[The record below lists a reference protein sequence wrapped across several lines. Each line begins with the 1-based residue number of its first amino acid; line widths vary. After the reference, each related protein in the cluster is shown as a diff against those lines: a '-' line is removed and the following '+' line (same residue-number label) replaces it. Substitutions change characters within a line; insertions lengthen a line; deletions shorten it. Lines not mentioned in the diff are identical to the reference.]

1 MILYFLDYGYNICTQ
16 SCMYTYIP
24 ELVNKVVDE
33 NKNLSLGNFIS
44 RTSMKSIAKWH
55 ECIGYYSN
63 LDAVLNIELEARSFS
78 SYTIQTTSNSM
89 DPFTNLK
96 S

>member
-1 MILYFLDYGYNICTQ
+1 MDYGYNICTQ

-44 RTSMKSIAKWH
+44 RTSMKSIAKRH

-63 LDAVLNIELEARSFS
+63 LDTVLNIELEAHFPP
-78 SYTIQTTSNSM
+78 IQFKPQVIAWIHYIPQILM
-89 DPFTNLK
+89 D
-96 S
+96 

>member
-1 MILYFLDYGYNICTQ
+1 
-16 SCMYTYIP
+16 MYTYIP

-63 LDAVLNIELEARSFS
+63 LDAVLNIELEAHFPP
-78 SYTIQTTSNSM
+78 IQFKPQVIAWIHLQTSNLDGLNLWGSM
-89 DPFTNLK
+89 KNSGL
-96 S
+96 

>member
-1 MILYFLDYGYNICTQ
+1 MDYGYNICTL

-63 LDAVLNIELEARSFS
+63 LDAVLNIELEAHFPL
-78 SYTIQTTSNSM
+78 IQFKPQVIAWIHYKPQIVM
-89 DPFTNLK
+89 D
-96 S
+96 